1 MPTHDIV
8 PFGKYK
14 GQPIETLLTDVE
26 YLQWCQTNGVLDR
39 YPWLQ
44 VMVVSGQPHE
54 DQPTPAHNRL
64 QERFADW
71 EYCRDVLKAL
81 GVDARHVPP
90 GFASWKDV
98 EIACRKK
105 HSDYI
110 RGIPK
115 PSPYAG
121 DREWLQYERA
131 CQDAAPAGLMALW
144 DFARDRDIQRGF
156 EVNGWDVVLQCA
168 GTWNIELKP
177 TIGDDYPAVVRQVDR
192 RCARDP
198 RGRGVYS
205 PQDFGARVV
214 VYDRWEAGVS
224 VETIAAMYPRI
235 VWLQLPAATLRPCAA
250 TRAAT

>member
-44 VMVVSGQPHE
+44 VMIVSGQPRE

-81 GVDARHVPP
+81 GVDARPVPS
-90 GFASWKDV
+90 GFASWKEV
-98 EIACRKK
+98 ETACREKRA
-105 HSDYI
+105 DATRDI
-110 RGIPK
+110 RQPGT
-115 PSPYAG
+115 YASE
-121 DREWLQYERA
+121 REWDRYERA

-144 DFARDRDIQRGF
+144 DFAQGRDICRTF
-156 EVNGWDVVLQCA
+156 EVNGWDVVLECA

-198 RGRGVYS
+198 RGRGVYG

-214 VYDRWEAGVS
+214 AYDRWKADVS

-235 VWLQLPAATLRPCAA
+235 VWLQLPAATRGQAAA
-250 TRAAT
+250 TQAAT